1 MTPTHL
7 RFLADLILPG
17 DETGL
22 PPGSL
27 VPDVMAVMVQ
37 STSPI
42 KTLAGSHPDFA
53 EPSERPRILMG
64 LEAEHPQEFRDFV
77 LSLIK
82 AYYESGQVL
91 EAMGWRS
98 APPQPQGHK
107 IAPMDEALAPALAR
121 VAERKRLWR

>member
-1 MTPTHL
+1 MTPAHL
-7 RFLADLILPG
+7 RILADLILPG

-27 VPDVMAVMVQ
+27 VPDVMAVL
-37 STSPI
+37 SRTDSPI
-42 KTLAGSHPDFA
+42 KELACGHPDFA
-53 EPSERPRILMG
+53 DETKRQGILLV
-64 LEAEHPQEFRDFV
+64 LEQGQPQEFRDFV

-82 AYYESGQVL
+82 PYYESGQVL

-98 APPQPQGHK
+98 APPQPQGHS

-121 VAERKRLWR
+121 ISARKRLWR

>member
-1 MTPTHL
+1 MTPTL
-7 RFLADLILPG
+7 PRLLADLILPG
-17 DETGL
+17 DENGL

-27 VPDVMAVMVQ
+27 VPDVMAVMVE

-42 KTLAGSHPDFA
+42 KELAGGHPDFA
-53 EPSERPRILMG
+53 EANMRPGILMD
-64 LEAEHPQEFRDFV
+64 LETEHPQEFRDFV

-82 AYYESGQVL
+82 AYYESGPVL

-98 APPQPQGHK
+98 APPQPQGHQV
-107 IAPMDEALAPALAR
+107 APMDEALAPALAR

>member
-1 MTPTHL
+1 MTPAHL
-7 RFLADLILPG
+7 RLLADLILPG

-27 VPDVMAVMVQ
+27 IPDVMAALAQ
-37 STSPI
+37 SKSPI
-42 KTLAGSHPDFA
+42 KKLFGDHPDLVDAGKRNGILTALEKSHPQD
-53 EPSERPRILMG
+53 
-64 LEAEHPQEFRDFV
+64 FRDFV
-77 LSLIK
+77 LALIK

-98 APPQPQGHK
+98 APPQPQGHVV
-107 IAPMDEALAPALAR
+107 APMDEALAPALAK

>member
-1 MTPTHL
+1 MTPAHL
-7 RFLADLILPG
+7 RLLADLILPG
-17 DETGL
+17 DEAGL

-27 VPDVMAVMVQ
+27 VPDVMAVMAR

-42 KTLAGSHPDFA
+42 RALAGDHPDFPDA
-53 EPSERPRILMG
+53 SKRRGIVTR

-82 AYYESGQVL
+82 AYYESGHVL

-107 IAPMDEALAPALAR
+107 VAPMDEALASALAR
-121 VAERKRLWR
+121 VAECKRLWR

>member
-1 MTPTHL
+1 MKPAHL
-7 RFLADLILPG
+7 RLLADLILPG
-17 DETGL
+17 DDAGL

-37 STSPI
+37 SSSPI
-42 KTLAGSHPDFA
+42 RALAGDHPDFPDA
-53 EPSERPRILMG
+53 SKRRGIVMR
-64 LEAEHPQEFRDFV
+64 LEAERPQEFRDFA

-91 EAMGWRS
+91 QAMGWRS

-107 IAPMDEALAPALAR
+107 IAPMDEALEPALAR

>member
-1 MTPTHL
+1 MTPSHL
-7 RFLADLILPG
+7 RFLADVILPG

-22 PPGSL
+22 PSGSL
-27 VPDVMAVMVQ
+27 IPDVMAVMMQ
-37 STSPI
+37 SASPV
-42 KTLAGSHPDFA
+42 KHLAATHPDFVDA
-53 EPSERPRILMG
+53 SRRHG
-64 LEAEHPQEFRDFV
+64 VLEAIEHAHPQEFRDFV

-98 APPQPQGHK
+98 APPQPHGH
-107 IAPMDEALAPALAR
+107 AVVPMDAELAPALSR

>member
-1 MTPTHL
+1 MTPMHVRL
-7 RFLADLILPG
+7 LADLILPG

-27 VPDVMAVMVQ
+27 VPDVMAAVTE
-37 STSPI
+37 SASPI
-42 KTLAGSHPDFA
+42 KTLAADHPDF
-53 EPSERPRILMG
+53 SEAGKRPPILMR
-64 LEAEHPQEFRDFV
+64 LETEHPQEFRDFV

-98 APPQPQGHK
+98 APPQPQGHQ
-107 IAPMDEALAPALAR
+107 IAQMDEALAPALTR

>member
-1 MTPTHL
+1 MTPAHPRL
-7 RFLADLILPG
+7 LADLILPG
-17 DETGL
+17 DDNGL

-27 VPDVMAVMVQ
+27 VPDVMAVMAQ

-42 KTLAGSHPDFA
+42 KELAGDHPDFA
-53 EPSERPRILMG
+53 EADKRLGILMG
-64 LEAEHPQEFRDFV
+64 LETQHPQEFRDFA
-77 LSLIK
+77 LPLIK

-98 APPQPQGHK
+98 APPQPQGHQV
-107 IAPMDEALAPALAR
+107 APMDEALAPALAR

>member
-1 MTPTHL
+1 MMPAHMRL
-7 RFLADLILPG
+7 LADLILPG
-17 DETGL
+17 DRSGL

-42 KTLAGSHPDFA
+42 RALACDHPDFA
-53 EPSERPRILMG
+53 EPSKRRGILMA
-64 LEAEHPQEFRDFV
+64 LETEQPQEFRDFA

-82 AYYESGQVL
+82 AYYESGQAL
-91 EAMGWRS
+91 EALGWRS